1 MKEKNYLFSAPT
13 LILFSVGLI
22 ALFGFAFLAFEGGR
36 IYVERQQLRSYA
48 AEAASE
54 LCAKSQS
61 DLERVTMVQSEFKN
75 AALADNITIN
85 HPPTS
90 GSFAGNENYIEVTV
104 SGLIDGGLVD
114 LASAG
119 NVEVTGQ
126 AVVYCEAAASTI
138 SLADISE

>member
-13 LILFSVGLI
+13 LILLSIGMI

-54 LCAKSQS
+54 MCAKNQT
-61 DLERVTMVQSEFKN
+61 DFERVSFVQN
-75 AALADNITIN
+75 AALAENITIN

-90 GSFAGNENYIEVTV
+90 GSFAGNENYIEVAV
-104 SGLIDGGLVD
+104 SGFIGGGLVD

-119 NVEVTGQ
+119 AVEVTGQ
-126 AVVYCEAAASTI
+126 AVVYCEAAASKT
-138 SLADISE
+138 SVADISK